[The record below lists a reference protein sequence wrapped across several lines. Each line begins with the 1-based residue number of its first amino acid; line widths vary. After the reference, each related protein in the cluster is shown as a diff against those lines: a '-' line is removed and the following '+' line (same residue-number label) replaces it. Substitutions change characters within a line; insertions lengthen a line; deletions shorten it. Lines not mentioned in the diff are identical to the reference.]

1 MLLYIIYKKMTEY
14 MCFRCNYKTK
24 YRGSMKNHFNKKK
37 KCERSINSLKYTDND
52 ILEIFRN
59 YTVYGIFYLFI

>member
-1 MLLYIIYKKMTEY
+1 MTEY

-37 KCERSINSLKYTDND
+37 KCERSINSLHQWKFKTP
-52 ILEIFRN
+52 ILK
-59 YTVYGIFYLFI
+59 